1 MRRRALLCNC
11 NCITQLLAS
20 LRCQQREQVTAKI
33 RVFSNIKK
41 TVDFARMLERAGCA
55 AITVHGR
62 TREQRHH
69 EGTVRWKTIKAVVD
83 AVKIPVIANGGVE
96 TLAGTAKHLGLIEK
110 NDGVPPHPP
119 LPQSSA
125 SSLAGSALPHFCLF
139 VDRLLTTAH
148 NSDMACRR
156 RREAP
161 ARHGCRCSNGS
172 IRALDQLPHVRW
184 CRTGHMERRLGLHR
198 ASQ

>member
-1 MRRRALLCNC
+1 
-11 NCITQLLAS
+11 
-20 LRCQQREQVTAKI
+20 
-33 RVFSNIKK
+33 
-41 TVDFARMLERAGCA
+41 MLERAGCA

-119 LPQSSA
+119 GISIFSGWQRATS
-125 SSLAGSALPHFCLF
+125 FLF
-139 VDRLLTTAH
+139 V
-148 NSDMACRR
+148 C
-156 RREAP
+156 
-161 ARHGCRCSNGS
+161 
-172 IRALDQLPHVRW
+172 
-184 CRTGHMERRLGLHR
+184 
-198 ASQ
+198 